1 MISPMDKV
9 AQALRA
15 RRKGEGWSQRGVA
28 QGVGCSQPYLSQVE
42 RGRRPLSEKMALRLE
57 EFLECP
63 GLFTTAPF
71 LKGRPPLTDISRE
84 ARRTLIQGAVTPVDL
99 PPDLER
105 KPCHHQ
111 LHQKW
116 GVEDRLSGLRAVYAE
131 ETGDMLERLEQAK
144 GPDQRYWRNL
154 NSLRYDSWC
163 ERWFILALAL
173 LGAQLTGVRL
183 SYMGCSLAVVNGKS
197 GKEFKGCHRGFFMQY
212 QGVSI
217 AWVPQVAVRTRS
229 MYRCPD
235 HVLMISKGEKTV
247 TAVVEV
253 VGWEY
258 HSLHELVDRALELNV
273 PLYAL
278 DAGWV
283 GDVRILPEI
292 LDWAV
297 SLVA

>member
-1 MISPMDKV
+1 MDKV

-15 RRKGEGWSQRGVA
+15 RRKAEGWSQRGLA

-57 EFLECP
+57 EFLESP

-84 ARRTLIQGAVTPVDL
+84 TRRTLIRGAVTPSDL
-99 PPDLER
+99 PPELGR
-105 KPCHHQ
+105 KPRHQQ

-116 GVEDRLSGLRAVYAE
+116 GVEDRLSGLTTVYSE
-131 ETGDMLERLEQAK
+131 ETGDMLERLEKEKAH
-144 GPDQRYWRNL
+144 DQRYWRNF
-154 NSLRYDSWC
+154 NSLRFDSWC
-163 ERWFILALAL
+163 ERWFLLALAL

-183 SYMGCSLAVVNGKS
+183 SAMGCALAVVNGKS
-197 GKEFKGCHRGFFMQY
+197 GKEFKGCHRGFLLQY

-217 AWVPQVAVRTRS
+217 VWVPQVAVRTGV

-235 HVLMISKGEKTV
+235 NVLLISKGDRTV

-253 VGWEY
+253 VGGEY
-258 HSLHELVDRALELNV
+258 HTLDELVERAFELKV
-273 PLYAL
+273 PFFAL

-283 GDVRILPEI
+283 GDARVMTEI

>member
-1 MISPMDKV
+1 MDKV
-9 AQALRA
+9 VQALRA
-15 RRKGEGWSQRGVA
+15 RRRAEGWTQRGVA

-42 RGRRPLSEKMALRLE
+42 RGRRPLSEKIALRLE
-57 EFLECP
+57 EFLESP

-84 ARRTLIQGAVTPVDL
+84 ARRILIQGAEAPTEL
-99 PPDLER
+99 PPDLGR
-105 KPCHHQ
+105 KPRHIQ
-111 LHQKW
+111 VHQKW
-116 GVEDRLSGLRAVYAE
+116 GVEDRLSGLTTVFKE
-131 ETGDMLERLEQAK
+131 ETGDMLEKLEKAK

-154 NSLRYDSWC
+154 NSLRFDSWC
-163 ERWFILALAL
+163 ERWFVLALAL

-183 SYMGCSLAVVNGKS
+183 AFMGCSLAVVNGKS
-197 GKEFKGCHRGFFMQY
+197 GKEFKGCHRGFFLQY

-217 AWVPQVAVRTRS
+217 AWVPQVAVRTRA

-235 HVLMISKGEKTV
+235 NLLMISKGCKTV

-253 VGWEY
+253 VGGEY
-258 HSLHELVDRALELNV
+258 HTLEELVDRAYELDV
-273 PLYAL
+273 PFYAL

-283 GDVRILPEI
+283 GDTGVIGDILE
-292 LDWAV
+292 WAV

>member
-1 MISPMDKV
+1 MDKV
-9 AQALRA
+9 VQALRA
-15 RRKGEGWSQRGVA
+15 RRRAEGLTQRAVA
-28 QGVGCSQPYLSQVE
+28 HGVGCSQPYLSQVE

-71 LKGRPPLTDISRE
+71 LKGRPPMTDTSKVI
-84 ARRTLIQGAVTPVDL
+84 RRSLIQGAVAPTDP
-99 PPDLER
+99 PPDLGR
-105 KPCHHQ
+105 RPRHSQ
-111 LHQKW
+111 VHQKW
-116 GVEDRLSGLRAVYAE
+116 GVEDRLSGLTTVFRE
-131 ETGDMLERLEQAK
+131 ETGDMLERLEKEK
-144 GPDQRYWRNL
+144 GPDQRYWRNF
-154 NSLRYDSWC
+154 NSLRFDSWC
-163 ERWFILALAL
+163 ERWFLLALAL

-183 SYMGCSLAVVNGKS
+183 SAMGCALAVVNGKS
-197 GKEFKGCHRGFFMQY
+197 GKEFKGCHRGFLMQH

-217 AWVPQVAVRTRS
+217 AWVPQVAVRTRA

-235 HVLMISKGEKTV
+235 NVLLISKGDKTV

-253 VGWEY
+253 VGGEY
-258 HSLHELVDRALELNV
+258 HTLDELVERAYELGV
-273 PLYAL
+273 PFYAL

-283 GDVRILPEI
+283 GDPRVFPMI